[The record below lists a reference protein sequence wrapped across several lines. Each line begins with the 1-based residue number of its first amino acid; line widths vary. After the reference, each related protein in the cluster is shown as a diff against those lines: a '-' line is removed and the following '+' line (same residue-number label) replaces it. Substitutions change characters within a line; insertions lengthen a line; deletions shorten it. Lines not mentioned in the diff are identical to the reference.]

1 MMKGA
6 SACPLRAIKMEAPIP
21 ITIPVTYDTYSSLY
35 SQGLLAGYLCE
46 TICPKYPHDCR
57 SQDPPTAL
65 ELTNSTV
72 ERTAF
77 TLEKDDYD
85 IDTVVKATV
94 KIVLVRCPICKS
106 RYRLLPADILAHK
119 LYTLPVIELC
129 VCLYNRGDLSLRQ
142 VAWVQLYGERTPEH
156 TTLHGWSEG
165 LGAWWLGRTIGEV
178 AFCVPATRIQA
189 QLEIRFSQVKSLHS
203 IPVWINP
210 QRYRSQGRCE
220 RLQACKRFEIMST
233 MLDCQN
239 TWKWCELNRLIISW
253 GNWFGLGFKTAIY
266 CTAIEHPN
274 WTDMR
279 LWLKISKKE
288 PLSCPI
294 HGRSPPGDSK

>member
-1 MMKGA
+1 MKGA
-6 SACPLRAIKMEAPIP
+6 SHCPLRAIKMEDPIP
-21 ITIPVTYDTYSSLY
+21 ITIAVTYDTYSSLY
-35 SQGLLAGYLCE
+35 SQGLLESLLCE
-46 TICPKYPHDCR
+46 TICPKYPHDCC

-106 RYRLLPADILAHK
+106 RYRLLPADILPHK

-189 QLEIRFSQVKSLHS
+189 ELEIRFPQMSSLHS
-203 IPVWINP
+203 IPVRINP
-210 QRYRSQGRCE
+210 KRYRSQGRCE
-220 RLQACKRFEIMST
+220 RLQACKRFDIIGTILEVK
-233 MLDCQN
+233 N
-239 TWKWCELNRLIISW
+239 TRKWCELNRLIVSW
-253 GNWFGLGFKTAIY
+253 GNWFGLGFKTGICY
-266 CTAIEHPN
+266 TAIEHIES
-274 WTDMR
+274 TDVR
-279 LWLKISKKE
+279 KWRQILPKE

-294 HGRSPPGDSK
+294 HGRSPPFDSK